1 MNISLVNGIA
11 EYVKEYDVT
20 RPCPTY
26 EPLRETWLAE
36 LEGALGSEIP
46 WDEFEVPTRELS
58 SHIEFVSDIFTMF
71 LALAKSK
78 AWSSLNLYDRMEHVK
93 RVVEYPQ
100 ITQRTTDWYLQSKGV
115 LTASEF
121 ASILGTERARST
133 LALQKVAPIPETPS
147 TNRLA
152 CSTPEMGPFDWG
164 IRFEPVVKQIL
175 ETMWACKILEIGRLV
190 HKTDPRLAASPDG
203 LIESAADSDRVGR
216 LLEIKC
222 PVKREINGKIPFEYW
237 CQMQIQM
244 EVADIDEC
252 DYIEVKIASAY
263 KDTPYVELSDETV
276 KYKGAIWLFQA
287 PETCEMKYAY
297 TEEERKKMVELE
309 WNCIE
314 TIPWHM
320 DSHFTTTVQRDRAWF
335 ESTLEK
341 RNAFWKAV
349 EDARNGL
356 LVLPPSSAKART
368 PTVTVC
374 KIMDD

>member
-11 EYVKEYDVT
+11 EYVKEYDES

-46 WDEFEVPTRELS
+46 WDEFEVPTQAIS

-71 LALAKSK
+71 LALAKSTR
-78 AWSSLNLYDRMEHVK
+78 WSSLNLYDRMEHVK

-175 ETMWACKILEIGRLV
+175 ETMWVCKILEIGRLV
-190 HKTDPRLAASPDG
+190 HKTNPRLAASPDG
-203 LIESAADSDRVGR
+203 LIESAADSERVGR

-263 KDTPYVELSDETV
+263 KDTPYVEPSDETT
-276 KYKGAIWLFQA
+276 KYKGTVWLFQA

-335 ESTLEK
+335 DSTLEK
-341 RNAFWKAV
+341 RNEFWKAV
-349 EDARNGL
+349 DSARQGL

>member
-1 MNISLVNGIA
+1 MNILVVEGIA
-11 EYVKEYDVT
+11 EYLKEYDT
-20 RPCPTY
+20 SIPCPTY
-26 EPLRETWLAE
+26 EPLRETWLSS
-36 LEGALGSEIP
+36 LEGALESEIP
-46 WDEFEVPTRELS
+46 WDEFEVPTQMIS
-58 SHIEFVSDIFTMF
+58 SHIDFISDIFTMF
-71 LALAKSK
+71 LALAKSR
-78 AWSSLNLYDRMEHVK
+78 AWSTLNLDDRLEHVK
-93 RVVEYPQ
+93 RVISYPQ

-121 ASILGTERARST
+121 ASILGTDRARCT

-175 ETMWACKILEIGRLV
+175 EMMWGCKILEIGRLV
-190 HKTDPRLAASPDG
+190 HKTDTRLAASPDG
-203 LIESAADSDRVGR
+203 LIESAQDPNRVGR

-263 KDTPYVELSDETV
+263 KDSQYVEPSDETV
-276 KYKGAIWLFQA
+276 KYKGNVWLFQA
-287 PETCEMKYAY
+287 NETCEMKYAY

-320 DSHFTTTVQRDRAWF
+320 NSHFTTTVQRDRAWF

-341 RNAFWKAV
+341 RNEFWKAV
-349 EDARNGL
+349 DSARQGL
-356 LVLPPSSAKART
+356 LVLAPSSAKART